1 MQSFFDNKIRL
12 EKILSEHKVAEDR
25 ILKLSTAL
33 DQSSAVIV
41 ITDIKGKIY
50 YVSRQFFDHTGYTR
64 QEALGRNPRIL
75 NSGHHPKVFY
85 QELWDTILAGR
96 VWRGEFL
103 NRKKNGELFWESA
116 SITPIKNLE
125 GEIINFIAVK
135 EDITERKAAREKL
148 ALYAEELKE
157 SNSSKDKFFS
167 ILAHD
172 LKSPFHSILGY
183 SELLASEYD
192 TLSDADRR
200 KFIQFLRNSTKNVY
214 DLVENLLQWS
224 RLQTGKIV
232 FSPGMLDIAR
242 EVEYSVDIFRAI
254 GLRKNIKLDISI
266 PSGSR
271 VFADK
276 NMVRS
281 ILQNLI
287 SNALK
292 FTSGNGTIKIRTVLK
307 DREYEIL
314 ISDTGIGMEESDLL
328 KLFRIDISFTRK
340 GTALESGTGLGL
352 LLCKELVEKN
362 GGKIWA
368 ESQVNTGSVF
378 HFTLPAFMEQG

>member
-200 KFIQFLRNSTKNVY
+200 KFIQILRNSTKNVY